1 MQNIFAKSI
10 MNKKEFKVKQEIK
23 LSKAIINELPFFDY
37 AKARALIKAK
47 DAKIN
52 GARVKDDIVLTA
64 GDVVIVFYEQ
74 KQMAKHY
81 NLVFIDDNVIA
92 VDKFDN
98 IETIN
103 SKGDSLYDE
112 LKAEYGEIYAIH
124 RLDRRT
130 SGLVI
135 FARNRVA
142 ENELLT
148 AFKNRLLDKKY
159 HAIVKGQ
166 FNSSHAILK
175 NYCVKDA
182 KNSIVKVIDKPTP
195 NAVEIIT
202 EYKVIKT
209 IGSNSLVEITL
220 HTGRTHQIRAHMAYI
235 GHQVIGDGKYGVA
248 DRKDRLKLAS
258 VSLKFDLP
266 KDYKLNYLNNQPL
279 KVKAWFE

>member
-1 MQNIFAKSI
+1 

-52 GARVKDDIVLTA
+52 GARVKDDVVLTA
-64 GDVVIVFYEQ
+64 GDVVTVFYEQ
-74 KQMAKHY
+74 KLMAKHY

-142 ENELLT
+142 ENELLM

-248 DRKDRLKLAS
+248 DRKDRLRLAS

>member
-1 MQNIFAKSI
+1 

-37 AKARALIKAK
+37 AKARALINAK

-52 GARVKDDIVLTA
+52 GARVKDDVVLTA
-64 GDVVIVFYEQ
+64 GDVVTVFYEQ

-92 VDKFDN
+92 VDKFDD

>member
-1 MQNIFAKSI
+1 

-23 LSKAIINELPFFDY
+23 LSKAIISELPFFDY
-37 AKARALIKAK
+37 AKARALINAK

-52 GARVKDDIVLTA
+52 GARVKDDVVLTA
-64 GDVVIVFYEQ
+64 GDVVTVFYEQ

>member
-1 MQNIFAKSI
+1 

-37 AKARALIKAK
+37 AKARALINAK

-52 GARVKDDIVLTA
+52 GARVKDDVVLMA
-64 GDVVIVFYEQ
+64 GDVVTVFYEQ

-98 IETIN
+98 VETIN

-142 ENELLT
+142 EKELLT

-266 KDYKLNYLNNQPL
+266 KDYNLNYLNNQPL
-279 KVKAWFE
+279 KVEAWFE

>member
-1 MQNIFAKSI
+1 

-37 AKARALIKAK
+37 AKARALINAK

-52 GARVKDDIVLTA
+52 GARVKDDVVLTA
-64 GDVVIVFYEQ
+64 GDVVTVFYEQ

-103 SKGDSLYDE
+103 SKGYSLYDE

-209 IGSNSLVEITL
+209 IGSNSLVGITL

>member
-1 MQNIFAKSI
+1 

-37 AKARALIKAK
+37 AKARALINAK

-52 GARVKDDIVLTA
+52 GARVKDDVVLTA
-64 GDVVIVFYEQ
+64 GDVVTVFYEQ

>member
-1 MQNIFAKSI
+1 MY
-10 MNKKEFKVKQEIK
+10 KKEFKVKQEIK

-37 AKARALIKAK
+37 AKARALINAK

-52 GARVKDDIVLTA
+52 GARVKDDVVLTA
-64 GDVVIVFYEQ
+64 GDVVTVFYEQ

-248 DRKDRLKLAS
+248 DRKDRLRLAS

>member
-1 MQNIFAKSI
+1 

-52 GARVKDDIVLTA
+52 GARVKDDVVLMA
-64 GDVVIVFYEQ
+64 GDVVTVFYEQ

-248 DRKDRLKLAS
+248 DRKDRLRLAS

>member
-1 MQNIFAKSI
+1 
-10 MNKKEFKVKQEIK
+10 MNKKEFRVNQEIK

-64 GDVVIVFYEQ
+64 GDVVTVFYEQ
-74 KQMAKHY
+74 KQMEKHY

-159 HAIVKGQ
+159 RAIVKGQ

>member
-1 MQNIFAKSI
+1 

-37 AKARALIKAK
+37 AKARALINAK

-52 GARVKDDIVLTA
+52 GARVKDDVVLTA
-64 GDVVIVFYEQ
+64 GDVVTVFYEQ

-103 SKGDSLYDE
+103 SKGYSLYDE

-248 DRKDRLKLAS
+248 DRKDRLRLAS

>member
-1 MQNIFAKSI
+1 

-37 AKARALIKAK
+37 AKARALINAK

-52 GARVKDDIVLTA
+52 GARVKDDVVLTA
-64 GDVVIVFYEQ
+64 GDVVTVFYEQ

-112 LKAEYGEIYAIH
+112 LRAEYGEIYAIH

>member
-1 MQNIFAKSI
+1 

-37 AKARALIKAK
+37 AKARALINAK

-52 GARVKDDIVLTA
+52 GARVKDDVVLTA
-64 GDVVIVFYEQ
+64 GDVVTVFYEQ
-74 KQMAKHY
+74 KQMTKHY

>member
-1 MQNIFAKSI
+1 

-23 LSKAIINELPFFDY
+23 LSKAIISELPFFDY
-37 AKARALIKAK
+37 AKARALINAK

-52 GARVKDDIVLTA
+52 GARVKDDVVLTA
-64 GDVVIVFYEQ
+64 GDVVTVFYEQ

-98 IETIN
+98 VETIN

>member
-1 MQNIFAKSI
+1 

-52 GARVKDDIVLTA
+52 GARVKDDVVLTA
-64 GDVVIVFYEQ
+64 GDVVTVFYEQ
-74 KQMAKHY
+74 KQMTKHF
-81 NLVFIDDNVIA
+81 NPVFIDDNVIA

-98 IETIN
+98 VETIN

-248 DRKDRLKLAS
+248 DRKDRLRLAS

>member
-1 MQNIFAKSI
+1 

-37 AKARALIKAK
+37 AKARALINAK

-52 GARVKDDIVLTA
+52 GARVKDDVVLTA
-64 GDVVIVFYEQ
+64 GDVVTVFYEQ

-92 VDKFDN
+92 VDKLDN

-112 LKAEYGEIYAIH
+112 LRAEYGEIYAIH

>member
-1 MQNIFAKSI
+1 

-37 AKARALIKAK
+37 AKARALINAK

-52 GARVKDDIVLTA
+52 GARVKDDVVLMA
-64 GDVVIVFYEQ
+64 GDVVTVFYEQ

>member
-1 MQNIFAKSI
+1 

-52 GARVKDDIVLTA
+52 GARVKDDVVLTA
-64 GDVVIVFYEQ
+64 GDVVTVFYEQ

-92 VDKFDN
+92 VDKLDN

-112 LKAEYGEIYAIH
+112 LRAEYGEIYAIH

>member
-1 MQNIFAKSI
+1 

-52 GARVKDDIVLTA
+52 GARVKDDVVLTA
-64 GDVVIVFYEQ
+64 GDVVTVFYEQ

-248 DRKDRLKLAS
+248 DRKDRLRLAS

>member
-1 MQNIFAKSI
+1 

-37 AKARALIKAK
+37 AKARALINAK

-52 GARVKDDIVLTA
+52 GARVKDDVVLTA
-64 GDVVIVFYEQ
+64 GDVVTVFYEQ

-220 HTGRTHQIRAHMAYI
+220 YTGRTHQIRAHMAYI

-248 DRKDRLKLAS
+248 DRKDRLRLAS

-266 KDYKLNYLNNQPL
+266 KDYNLNYLNNQPL

>member
-1 MQNIFAKSI
+1 

-52 GARVKDDIVLTA
+52 GARVKDDVVLTA
-64 GDVVIVFYEQ
+64 GDVVTVFYEQ

-220 HTGRTHQIRAHMAYI
+220 HTGRTHQIRAHIAYI

-266 KDYKLNYLNNQPL
+266 KDYNLNYLNNQPL

>member
-1 MQNIFAKSI
+1 

-37 AKARALIKAK
+37 AKARALINAK

-52 GARVKDDIVLTA
+52 GARVKDDVVLTA
-64 GDVVIVFYEQ
+64 GDVVTVFYEQ

-220 HTGRTHQIRAHMAYI
+220 HTGRTHQIRSHMAYI

-248 DRKDRLKLAS
+248 DRKDRLRLAS

>member
-1 MQNIFAKSI
+1 

-47 DAKIN
+47 DTKIN
-52 GARVKDDIVLTA
+52 GARVKDDVVLTA
-64 GDVVIVFYEQ
+64 GDVVTVFYEQ

-209 IGSNSLVEITL
+209 IGSNSLIEITL

-235 GHQVIGDGKYGVA
+235 GHKVIGDGKYGVA
-248 DRKDRLKLAS
+248 DRKDRLRLAS

>member
-1 MQNIFAKSI
+1 

-37 AKARALIKAK
+37 AKARALINAK

-52 GARVKDDIVLTA
+52 GARVKDDVVLTA
-64 GDVVIVFYEQ
+64 GDVVTVFYEQ

-98 IETIN
+98 VETIN

-220 HTGRTHQIRAHMAYI
+220 YTGRTHQIRAHMAYI

-248 DRKDRLKLAS
+248 DRKDRLRLAS

>member
-1 MQNIFAKSI
+1 

-52 GARVKDDIVLTA
+52 GTRVKDDVVLTA
-64 GDVVIVFYEQ
+64 GDVVTVFYEQ

>member
-1 MQNIFAKSI
+1 

-52 GARVKDDIVLTA
+52 GARVKDDVVLTA
-64 GDVVIVFYEQ
+64 GDVVTVFYEQ

-182 KNSIVKVIDKPTP
+182 KNSIVKVIDKPIP

-248 DRKDRLKLAS
+248 DRKDRLRLAS

>member
-1 MQNIFAKSI
+1 

-52 GARVKDDIVLTA
+52 GARVKDDVVLTA
-64 GDVVIVFYEQ
+64 GDVVTVFYEQ

-142 ENELLT
+142 EKELLT

-159 HAIVKGQ
+159 HAIVKGR

-266 KDYKLNYLNNQPL
+266 KDYNLNYLNNQPL

>member
-1 MQNIFAKSI
+1 MK
-10 MNKKEFKVKQEIK
+10 KKEFKVKQKIK

-37 AKARALIKAK
+37 AKARALINAK

-52 GARVKDDIVLTA
+52 GARVKDDVVLTA
-64 GDVVIVFYEQ
+64 GDVVTVFYEQ

-92 VDKFDN
+92 VDKFDD

-248 DRKDRLKLAS
+248 DRKDRLRLAS

>member
-1 MQNIFAKSI
+1 M
-10 MNKKEFKVKQEIK
+10 KQEIK

-37 AKARALIKAK
+37 AKARALINAK

-52 GARVKDDIVLTA
+52 GARVKDDVVLTA
-64 GDVVIVFYEQ
+64 GDVVTVFYEQ

-159 HAIVKGQ
+159 HAIVKSQ

-248 DRKDRLKLAS
+248 DRKDRLRLAS

>member
-1 MQNIFAKSI
+1 

-52 GARVKDDIVLTA
+52 GARVKDDVVLMA
-64 GDVVIVFYEQ
+64 GDVVTVFYEQ

>member
-1 MQNIFAKSI
+1 MY
-10 MNKKEFKVKQEIK
+10 KKEFKVKQEIK

-37 AKARALIKAK
+37 AKARALINAK

-52 GARVKDDIVLTA
+52 GARVKDDVVLTA
-64 GDVVIVFYEQ
+64 GDVVTVFYEQ

-248 DRKDRLKLAS
+248 DRKDRLRLAS

-266 KDYKLNYLNNQPL
+266 KDYNLNYLNNQPL

>member
-1 MQNIFAKSI
+1 

-37 AKARALIKAK
+37 AKARALINAK

-52 GARVKDDIVLTA
+52 GARVKDDVVLTA
-64 GDVVIVFYEQ
+64 GDVVTVFYEQ

-248 DRKDRLKLAS
+248 DRKDRLRLAS

>member
-1 MQNIFAKSI
+1 
-10 MNKKEFKVKQEIK
+10 MNKKEFRVKQEIK

-64 GDVVIVFYEQ
+64 GDVVTVFYEQ
-74 KQMAKHY
+74 KQMEKHY

-159 HAIVKGQ
+159 RAIVKGQ

>member
-1 MQNIFAKSI
+1 
-10 MNKKEFKVKQEIK
+10 MNKKEFRVKQEIK

-64 GDVVIVFYEQ
+64 GDVVTVFYEQ

-148 AFKNRLLDKKY
+148 AFKDRLLDKKY

-182 KNSIVKVIDKPTP
+182 KNSIVKVIDKPTV

-248 DRKDRLKLAS
+248 DRKDRLRLAS

>member
-1 MQNIFAKSI
+1 

-52 GARVKDDIVLTA
+52 GARVKDDVVLTA
-64 GDVVIVFYEQ
+64 GDVATVFYEQ

-142 ENELLT
+142 EKELLT

>member
-1 MQNIFAKSI
+1 

-23 LSKAIINELPFFDY
+23 LSKAIISELPFFDY
-37 AKARALIKAK
+37 AKARALINAK

-52 GARVKDDIVLTA
+52 GARVKDDVVLTA
-64 GDVVIVFYEQ
+64 GDVVTVFYEQ

-81 NLVFIDDNVIA
+81 NPVFIDDNVIA

-98 IETIN
+98 VETIN

-166 FNSSHAILK
+166 FKSSHAILK

>member
-1 MQNIFAKSI
+1 

-52 GARVKDDIVLTA
+52 GARVKDDVVLTA
-64 GDVVIVFYEQ
+64 GDVVTVFYEQ

-142 ENELLT
+142 EKELLT

-248 DRKDRLKLAS
+248 DRKDRLRLAS

>member
-1 MQNIFAKSI
+1 

-52 GARVKDDIVLTA
+52 GARVKDDVVLTA
-64 GDVVIVFYEQ
+64 GDVVTVFYEQ

-135 FARNRVA
+135 FARNRVT
-142 ENELLT
+142 EKELLT

-182 KNSIVKVIDKPTP
+182 KNSIVKVIDKPIP

-220 HTGRTHQIRAHMAYI
+220 HTGRTHQIRSHMAYI

-248 DRKDRLKLAS
+248 DRKDRLRLAS

>member
-1 MQNIFAKSI
+1 

-52 GARVKDDIVLTA
+52 GARVKDDVVLTA
-64 GDVVIVFYEQ
+64 GDVATVFYEQ

-209 IGSNSLVEITL
+209 IGCNSLVEITL

-248 DRKDRLKLAS
+248 DRKDRLRLAS

>member
-1 MQNIFAKSI
+1 

-52 GARVKDDIVLTA
+52 GARVKDDVVLTA
-64 GDVVIVFYEQ
+64 GDVVTVFYEQ

-98 IETIN
+98 VETIN

-112 LKAEYGEIYAIH
+112 LKTEYGEIYAIH